1 MCKNIVRMRFALQ
14 GDASLFHYVP
24 HLVAAYFRQVV
35 RKPVGVVCN
44 RSGRLAAE
52 NILNN
57 LLDILVLVSV
67 ECFAGRGRIAVQQP
81 VVVARAVDIRRS
93 GVILQQRA
101 ADAQTYIV
109 SRVGAHAG
117 YDLFCLLL
125 AVEFQH
131 HSVADL
137 QVTRH
142 GADTARQLFE
152 RQRHTYAVL
161 VAR

>member
-1 MCKNIVRMRFALQ
+1 M
-14 GDASLFHYVP
+14 FHYVP

-57 LLDILVLVSV
+57 LLDVLVLVSV
-67 ECFAGRGRIAVQQP
+67 ACLAVGGRIAVQQP

-93 GVILQQRA
+93 GVSLHQRA

-109 SRVGAHAG
+109 GRVGAHAG

-131 HSVADL
+131 HAVADL

-142 GADTARQLFE
+142 GADTARQFIGCE
-152 RQRHTYAVL
+152 RHTDAVL